1 MKRMLC
7 LICSNSAC
15 PTHNIITTL
24 MCTIKKSSCVS
35 FWQLEYSATVKCSA
49 FNSCLCHKCLYYIK
63 QSKESLL
70 ILFTSL
76 KNIKKLYCSICSLS
90 EFLNSLIS
98 VLGPKTP
105 YELGPNVYILFCVY
119 EPCSFGVRTCHHL
132 YWSRWFWKHN
142 NLAHHFGLPSMPT
155 LDSPA
160 MNMKKCAI
168 ENPNIK
174 VLNVAVFLF
183 ACLLFFCLLV
193 RTGLSSLLSSCFK
206 IVIKLPPNMPANT

>member
-105 YELGPNVYILFCVY
+105 YELGPNVYILFCVWAMFFWSKNMPPPLLKQMVLKTQQLSSSFWPSFHANTGFSSHEY
-119 EPCSFGVRTCHHL
+119 EEMCYWESKHKGPKCGCVSFC
-132 YWSRWFWKHN
+132 
-142 NLAHHFGLPSMPT
+142 M
-155 LDSPA
+155 SP
-160 MNMKKCAI
+160 
-168 ENPNIK
+168 
-174 VLNVAVFLF
+174 L
-183 ACLLFFCLLV
+183 LLFV
-193 RTGLSSLLSSCFK
+193 G
-206 IVIKLPPNMPANT
+206 